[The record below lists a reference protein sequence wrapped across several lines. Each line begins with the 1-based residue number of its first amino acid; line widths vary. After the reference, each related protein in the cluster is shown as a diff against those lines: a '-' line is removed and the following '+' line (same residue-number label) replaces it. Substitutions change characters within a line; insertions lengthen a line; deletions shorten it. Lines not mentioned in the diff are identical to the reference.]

1 MNTDNQRW
9 NNFINITDK
18 EKNDEN
24 LKSIYYLKLYAKNK
38 LNNKT
43 EIMNKAK
50 KNYISDISANIKE
63 GDQLSLYC
71 ILDYLINR
79 YNITNKE
86 ELIEIL
92 SNLNLENLNLI
103 ANSSNMLSYEKMK
116 RNVANFE
123 ENDVSNFVK
132 PLIIA
137 LNSINLNYEE
147 HFAKVENE
155 IEKQILKLYDCI
167 NNENYECFII
177 DNKTEDVCI
186 YIYDNGLIIR
196 YSFNG
201 EFVDCIYNFLSKTII
216 KEIKKLIN
224 INANEFDKYCK
235 NIIKKGEIGD
245 STIRKIKSI
254 EKYTLHSD
262 LLGDFE
268 VVRDENT
275 DIYYYKI
282 NCKTLNFNNME
293 NEVYIYSDNDYK
305 ENKIKKIELNKIVP
319 KVEKLYEIQ
328 EVLID
333 KFLDSIVDICDKWEE
348 VDKDANKITLEYVE
362 RHISPLEVI
371 INIDETNYSIHAYL
385 HSDKDDENYLLGDHT
400 LILISGDNPKEAF
413 FKLEG

>member
-123 ENDVSNFVK
+123 ENDV
-132 PLIIA
+132 
-137 LNSINLNYEE
+137 
-147 HFAKVENE
+147 
-155 IEKQILKLYDCI
+155 
-167 NNENYECFII
+167 
-177 DNKTEDVCI
+177 
-186 YIYDNGLIIR
+186 
-196 YSFNG
+196 
-201 EFVDCIYNFLSKTII
+201 
-216 KEIKKLIN
+216 
-224 INANEFDKYCK
+224 
-235 NIIKKGEIGD
+235 
-245 STIRKIKSI
+245 
-254 EKYTLHSD
+254 
-262 LLGDFE
+262 
-268 VVRDENT
+268 
-275 DIYYYKI
+275 
-282 NCKTLNFNNME
+282 
-293 NEVYIYSDNDYK
+293 
-305 ENKIKKIELNKIVP
+305 
-319 KVEKLYEIQ
+319 
-328 EVLID
+328 
-333 KFLDSIVDICDKWEE
+333 
-348 VDKDANKITLEYVE
+348 
-362 RHISPLEVI
+362 
-371 INIDETNYSIHAYL
+371 
-385 HSDKDDENYLLGDHT
+385 
-400 LILISGDNPKEAF
+400 
-413 FKLEG
+413 